1 MLEAPASASL
11 ADVFRAVADPT
22 RRALLDRLKLGSR
35 AVGSLAGEFPISRPA
50 ISKHLRVLKE
60 ADLVMEH
67 RKGRQRV
74 YELTPR
80 PLEQLD
86 EWLASYRAFL
96 RANLARLKEYVE
108 NENRD

>member
-1 MLEAPASASL
+1 MVEGLGQTST
-11 ADVFRAVADPT
+11 ADVFRAVSDPT

-35 AVGSLAGEFPISRPA
+35 AVGSLASGFPISRPA
-50 ISKHLRVLKE
+50 ISKHLRILKE

-74 YELTPR
+74 YELNPR

-86 EWLASYRAFL
+86 EWLDSYRAFL

>member
-1 MLEAPASASL
+1 MLEAPGHTTAE
-11 ADVFRAVADPT
+11 DVFRAVSDPT
-22 RRALLDRLKLGSR
+22 RRALLDRLRRGGR
-35 AVGSLAGEFPISRPA
+35 AVGSLASEFPISRPA
-50 ISKHLRVLKE
+50 ISKHLRILKE

-67 RKGRQRV
+67 RNGRQRV
-74 YELTPR
+74 YELNPG

-86 EWLASYRAFL
+86 EWLDSYRTFL